1 MMDLS
6 VTEGDYAE
14 ILGRLRHIRRR
25 IKAILL
31 LEGFIRSAIFFLP
44 LILIFFLADNF
55 LSLAAPLRLAGILA
69 LIISLMV
76 VFLRVAWAVFIPWS
90 SERTAISLEKVYPE
104 LDNQLINAVQLGSR
118 WHSCLVEC
126 LMKQTL
132 LSFAHINLSRTPW
145 LKNLKRDIAILF
157 GIILVASLYP
167 LIFPE
172 GFLNASERF
181 LSPLGAISPLSQT
194 SLLVRPG
201 DVTIAKG
208 DDLAVSAEVSGAL
221 VHEAM
226 MDVKTPT
233 ERAEIPMTFDGMRF
247 NGREQGV
254 TSPIRYRV
262 RAGDAVSPWYH
273 VQVVEKPAVAEIR
286 ISYHYPSYTGLKD
299 EKALISDGNISAP
312 AGTDAVLDIKAT
324 KPISVAELI
333 FSETHRKGLEI
344 VSDLRKAASGHIM
357 LKESGTYRIHLTD
370 DSQYTND
377 PSPLYTITVRQDQ
390 PPRIVLI
397 SPTGEVQALPSAP
410 LPILFRAHDDYGIV
424 RITPQI
430 AKKEPSDFQ
439 SLAPL
444 EINPARLEMED
455 GYALDLKDAV
465 EGDTL
470 YFRMVATDNRPDPS
484 PNESV
489 SEILKIVIPSN
500 GKESKTRQDKEAI
513 EKLTHLKEKTEEFKE
528 IQTKVIQTTQE
539 LLKKSSEKWTLS
551 DDLKT
556 SEIAAL
562 EDSWARFFEDA
573 HSDLSKLPKLVPI
586 DTALIQ
592 DTLDIYQEVKKVPD
606 SLLPEPRTVSVTE
619 EQTGLELAKELTAHL
634 EKWLP
639 DEPDRIKWE
648 MEEPSKDYEVPLAKL
663 PDELEDIVGDLIENE
678 NDFTD
683 AIEDVSSSW
692 ADSIDKG
699 AGWSAS
705 DGPISNYS
713 AQGVTGNI
721 LPNSNEIGGRAGEG
735 RSGRSHGEFVE
746 GVARGKEGR
755 KTPTRLTNDP
765 FESGVVRDEM
775 KDMTTG
781 ATGGG
786 KLSGAGGEGLRGPI
800 PPHVAETTQRLSG
813 QQALMIHQAE
823 KLKIAFQ
830 SNNLPT
836 YNIDRA
842 ILGMKRI
849 QSDLNN
855 YFYQNIMPEQKII
868 LQNLKGSRYIAARKV
883 QLSHEQEQSGEKKW
897 QAQIS
902 QGMKEMF
909 PKGYEELV
917 GMYFKKLA
925 EH

>member
-1 MMDLS
+1 MESS

-25 IKAILL
+25 IKSILL

-44 LILIFFLADNF
+44 ILLIFFLVDNF
-55 LSLAAPLRLAGILA
+55 LSLAAPLRLAGILT
-69 LIISLMV
+69 LITSIIA

-104 LDNQLINAVQLGSR
+104 LDNHLINAVQLGSR

-132 LSFAHINLSRTPW
+132 LSFARINLSRAPW
-145 LKNLKRDIAILF
+145 MKNLKRDIVILF
-157 GIILVASLYP
+157 GIILLALFYP

-172 GFLNASERF
+172 GFYNATERF

-201 DVTIAKG
+201 DVTVAKG
-208 DDLAVSAEVSGAL
+208 DDLAVSAEVSGTL

-226 MDVKTPT
+226 MDIKTPA
-233 ERAEIPMTFDGMRF
+233 ERAEIPMAFDGMRF
-247 NGREQGV
+247 NGRQQGV
-254 TSPIRYRV
+254 TAPLRYRV

-273 VQVVEKPAVAEIR
+273 VQVVEKPAVEEIR
-286 ISYHYPSYTGLKD
+286 ISYHYPPYTGFKN
-299 EKALISDGNISAP
+299 ETASSSDGNINAP
-312 AGTDAVLDIKAT
+312 AGTDAELYIKAT
-324 KPISVAELI
+324 KPISAAELV
-333 FSETHRKGLEI
+333 FSETHRHGLEI
-344 VSDLRKAASGHIM
+344 VSDLRKAASGHII

-370 DSQYTND
+370 DLQYTND
-377 PSPLYTITVRQDQ
+377 PSPQYTITVRQDQ
-390 PPRIVLI
+390 PPRITLI
-397 SPTGEVQALPSAP
+397 SPTGEVQAHPTAP
-410 LPILFRAHDDYGIV
+410 LPILFRARDDYGIV

-444 EINPARLEMED
+444 EINPRHLEMED
-455 GYALDLKDAV
+455 GYALDLKDAAAG
-465 EGDTL
+465 ETL
-470 YFRMVATDNRPDPS
+470 YFRMAAYDNRPDPS
-484 PNESV
+484 PNESL
-489 SEILKIVIPSN
+489 SEILKIIIPSD
-500 GKESKTRQDKEAI
+500 GKEPKTKQDRETL
-513 EKLTHLKEKTEEFKE
+513 EKLTRLKEKTEEFKE

-539 LLKKSSEKWTLS
+539 LLKKSPKTWTSS
-551 DDLKT
+551 DDFKT

-562 EDSWARFFEDA
+562 EDTWARFFEDA

-606 SLLPEPRTVSVTE
+606 SLLPKPRTISVTE

-648 MEEPSKDYEVPLAKL
+648 MKEPSKDYEVPLTKL
-663 PDELEDIVGDLIENE
+663 PDELEDIVGDLIEKE
-678 NDFTD
+678 DDFTD

-699 AGWSAS
+699 AGWEAS

-721 LPNSNEIGGRAGEG
+721 LPNANEIGGRAGEG

-813 QQALMIHQAE
+813 QQVEMIHQAE
-823 KLKIAFQ
+823 RLKIAFQ
-830 SNNLPT
+830 ANNLPT
-836 YNIDRA
+836 YNLDRA
-842 ILGMKRI
+842 VDGMKRI

-855 YFYQNIMPEQKII
+855 YFYQNIMPEQKVV
-868 LQNLKGSRYIAARKV
+868 LQNLKGSRSIAAKKV
-883 QLSHEQEQSGEKKW
+883 QLTREQEQSGVKKW

-902 QGMKEMF
+902 QGMKETF

-917 GMYFKKLA
+917 EMYFKKLA